1 LYSVSFRSFYFV
13 IFYILPLQY
22 EALLSKRILDLES
35 ALREAQAALKN
46 PSECSSAALEGGRR
60 ALLDSTVRGVEAYCA
75 SRREDR
81 TQQLIDSG
89 ESEEK
94 ARMLAEREYA
104 EDDKGR
110 VIKCESDLTTA
121 ESELLSGVDDVIKEK
136 IKMLHRTFHSS
147 KSLLSARMQSEKE
160 EKEVEL
166 IAELKQGEIDRIG
179 VLSEQGISK
188 EQAVSQAKEEYEKA
202 LISGNVSISEF
213 MMMKESDI
221 KEKQK
226 QKLVA
231 DLNDLKKIQEHTR
244 KILESGLESH
254 RKRDKERL
262 RVALE
267 KKKMQRKADLVLSG
281 ETEESAEQSTQL
293 EMEKVSGK
301 SKEKLDREIDRAVSF
316 LKEAEMEIYER
327 KKENLKAENVLAMEG
342 LESFLLFKKNK
353 SRENTLQKL
362 RKLKLRREGQLL
374 ASGYSPEESS
384 YLAEEEFGEHSA
396 VAKEEL
402 NTSIDK
408 VVLEVENLRI
418 ENENGGVETAVKDRK
433 ERILK
438 NENDFLNLL
447 ESVREKEKR
456 EQSEQASSSTA
467 VLQAARDA
475 TRRSAETAANH
486 LQNIR
491 NMHEKEQKRLEE
503 IFAAKKTKE
512 SALLRKKLTERRNKR
527 KEESLLAGLSESEI
541 EKKMNSDDP
550 ETLALNLESEN
561 RQLQF
566 LAEFKVRL
574 ILFSVFPFF
583 HFSIFVFL
591 SIFIITFQTESNYL
605 GLAEYKYRLEYY

>member
-583 HFSIFVFL
+583 YFCIFVYFHYHI
-591 SIFIITFQTESNYL
+591 SD
-605 GLAEYKYRLEYY
+605 

>member
-1 LYSVSFRSFYFV
+1 
-13 IFYILPLQY
+13 
-22 EALLSKRILDLES
+22 
-35 ALREAQAALKN
+35 LKN

-81 TQQLIDSG
+81 TQQLIDCG

-104 EDDKGR
+104 EDDRAR
-110 VIKCESDLTTA
+110 VTKCAADLTTE

-136 IKMLHRTFHSS
+136 IKMLHRTLHSS

-179 VLSEQGISK
+179 ELTEQGISK

-213 MMMKESDI
+213 MMNKESEI

-226 QKLVA
+226 QKLLA

-254 RKRDKERL
+254 RRRDKERL

-267 KKKMQRKADLVLSG
+267 KKKMQRKADLVLLG
-281 ETEESAEQSTQL
+281 ETEQSAEESTQL
-293 EMEKVSGK
+293 EMEKVSAK

-316 LKEAEMEIYER
+316 LKEAEMEMYER
-327 KKENLKAENVLAMEG
+327 KKDNLKAENILAMEG

-353 SRENTLQKL
+353 SRENTLEKL

-374 ASGYSPEESS
+374 ASGYTPEESS
-384 YLAEEEFGEHSA
+384 LLAEEEFGEHSA

-408 VVLEVENLRI
+408 VVLEVENIRVK
-418 ENENGGVETAVKDRK
+418 NENGGVETAVKDRK
-433 ERILK
+433 ERMLQ

-447 ESVREKEKR
+447 GSVREKER
-456 EQSEQASSSTA
+456 RVLSEQASSSSV

-475 TRRSAETAANH
+475 SRRSAETAANH

-503 IFAAKKTKE
+503 IFTAKKTKE
-512 SALLRKKLTERRNKR
+512 SALLQKKLTERRKKR

-566 LAEFKVRL
+566 LAEFKVSL
-574 ILFSVFPFF
+574 LLFSTFVTFLISLS
-583 HFSIFVFL
+583 HF
-591 SIFIITFQTESNYL
+591 
-605 GLAEYKYRLEYY
+605 RLNKINLN